1 MVDYREIIRLGSDPN
16 YSQRQ
21 IEAAVRSSHHTISDV
36 LKKAKELGITW
47 PLDESVTNAELKAMM
62 FPEKH
67 APIAV
72 YAEPDFPQMHSEL
85 ARNGVNLKLLHEEY
99 CNQCYVE
106 GTIPYQ
112 YSQYTEKYRRWARI
126 TKATMRIKHK
136 PGDVMEVDWAG
147 DTLTIYDPVTWSED
161 KAYLFVAALPCSF
174 FVYAEL
180 TDNMAQEN
188 WLLCHAH
195 AYRYFGG
202 VTRLLHPDNLKTGV
216 ISNTRYDTVLNR
228 SYYEMAEYY
237 NTAIIPCRV
246 EAPRDKSHAEG
257 SVRFAETWILASL
270 RDRKFF
276 SFDEAKSAVAEKL
289 EALNNRE
296 ISSRK
301 GWTRK
306 TAFEAEE
313 KSYLQPL
320 PVVPYEPSV
329 WVVGNKVGTDYL
341 VSDGTNKY
349 SVPFDLIGEP
359 VDIKLTKAMVEV
371 YYKGDRVATHIR
383 HQIAEHD
390 PIIKLEHMPES
401 HRQYLKYNS
410 EDFLAW
416 GQNAGPNVHKA
427 VQYFLEK
434 GKEPEQGYKACASL
448 KRLGEKY
455 SLKRLESACEKLLA
469 IADRVDIRT
478 LSNMLKNGQDK
489 QIAAVVKPKE
499 AVTSGIVRGA
509 DYYRN
514 LKGGDGK

>member
-21 IEAAVRSSHHTISDV
+21 IEAAVHSSHHTISEI
-36 LKKAKELGITW
+36 LSKAKEMGITW
-47 PLDESVTNAELKAMM
+47 PLDDSVTNSELKAMM

-67 APIAV
+67 SPIAV
-72 YAEPDFPQMHSEL
+72 YAEPDYPKMHSEL

-99 CNQCYVE
+99 TNRCYIE
-106 GTIPYQ
+106 GTVPYQ
-112 YSQYTEKYRRWARI
+112 YSQYAEKYRRWARL

-147 DTLTIYDPVTWSED
+147 DTLPIYDSVTCSED

-174 FVYAEL
+174 YVYAEL
-180 TDNMAQEN
+180 TENMAQEN

-195 AYRYFGG
+195 AYSYFGG

-216 ISNTRYDTVLNR
+216 ISNTKYDTVLNR

-237 NTAIIPCRV
+237 NTAIVPCRV
-246 EAPRDKSHAEG
+246 EAPKDKSHAEG

-276 SFDEAKSAVAEKL
+276 SFEEAKKAVAEKL
-289 EALNNRE
+289 EVLNDRE

-301 GWTRK
+301 GWTRR
-306 TAFEAEE
+306 TSFETEE
-313 KSYLQPL
+313 RAYLQAFHA
-320 PVVPYEPSV
+320 VPYEPSV
-329 WVVGNKVGTDYL
+329 WVVGNTVNTDYL
-341 VSDGTNKY
+341 VSDGMNKY
-349 SVPFDLIGEP
+349 SVPFDLIGES
-359 VDIKLTKAMVEV
+359 VDVKLTRTMVEV
-371 YYKGDRVATHIR
+371 YFKGDRVAVHDR
-383 HQIAEHD
+383 HPVAQHD
-390 PIIKLEHMPES
+390 PIVKPEHMPEA

-410 EDFLAW
+410 EDFLEW
-416 GQNAGPNVHKA
+416 GRSIGPNVQRA

-434 GKEPEQGYKACASL
+434 GKEPEQGFKPCASL
-448 KRLGEKY
+448 KKLGERY
-455 SLKRLESACEKLLA
+455 SPKRLESACEKLFN
-469 IADRVDIRT
+469 IAGRVDIRT

-489 QIAAVVKPKE
+489 QIASVAPAKE
-499 AVTSGIVRGA
+499 HIATGIVRGA

-514 LKGGDGK
+514 LKGGDNR